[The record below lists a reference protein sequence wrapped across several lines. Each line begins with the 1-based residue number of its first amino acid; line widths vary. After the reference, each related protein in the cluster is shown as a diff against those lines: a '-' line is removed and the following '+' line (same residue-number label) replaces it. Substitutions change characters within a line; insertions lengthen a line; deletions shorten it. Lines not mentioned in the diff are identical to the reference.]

1 MPGLGFGAATV
12 SARAPASRLRVATY
26 NIHRCRGW
34 DQRVVPSRIARV
46 LEEVDADIIALQ
58 EVVNHAA
65 SAEKPG
71 QACYLAEKL
80 GYECRFGQ
88 TRQLRGRPYGNAVL
102 SRFPITTTK
111 SYDLS
116 CELLEPRAC
125 FQVDVEVSECQHLHV
140 FNVHL
145 GTTHSERRRQASAL
159 VSTQILN
166 NPDLRHPRVMLGDF
180 NDWTQGPVSR
190 LLASHLVSA
199 DLLAHL
205 RRRRTYPGLLPMVHL
220 DHIFFDASLHLESL
234 RLHRSRTALVASD
247 HLPLIA
253 EFRLPL
259 QQS

>member
-1 MPGLGFGAATV
+1 L
-12 SARAPASRLRVATY
+12 
-26 NIHRCRGW
+26 
-34 DQRVVPSRIARV
+34 PSRIAGV
-46 LEEVDADIIALQ
+46 LEEIDADIVALQ
-58 EVVNHAA
+58 EVVNHTV
-65 SAEKPG
+65 SPEQPG
-71 QACYLAEKL
+71 QACYLAKKL

-102 SRFPITTTK
+102 SRFPIAMSK
-111 SYDLS
+111 AYDLS
-116 CELLEPRAC
+116 CKPLEPRAC
-125 FQVDVEVSECQHLHV
+125 FQVDVELGGRQCVHV

-145 GTTHSERRRQASAL
+145 GTTHSERQRQARAL

-166 NPDLRHPRVMLGDF
+166 SPEMKHPRVMLGDF

-199 DLLAHL
+199 DLMTHL

-234 RLHRSRTALVASD
+234 KLHRSRTALMASD

-253 EFRLPL
+253 DLRLPL
-259 QQS
+259 

>member
-1 MPGLGFGAATV
+1 MGAGAATV
-12 SARAPASRLRVATY
+12 SIKVERVRVATY
-26 NIHRCRGW
+26 NIHRCRGL
-34 DQRVVPSRIARV
+34 DQRVLPSRIARV
-46 LEEVDADIIALQ
+46 LEEIDADIVALQ
-58 EVVNHAA
+58 EVVNHTV
-65 SAEKPG
+65 SPEQPG
-71 QACYLAEKL
+71 QACYMAKKL

-102 SRFPITTTK
+102 SRFPITTSK

-116 CELLEPRAC
+116 CKPLEPRAC
-125 FQVDVEVSECQHLHV
+125 FQVDVELGGRQCLHV

-145 GTTHSERRRQASAL
+145 GTTHSERQRQASAL

-166 NPDLRHPRVMLGDF
+166 SPEMTHPRVMLGDF

-199 DLLAHL
+199 DLMAHL

-234 RLHRSRTALVASD
+234 KLHRSRTALMASD
-247 HLPLIA
+247 HLPLVA
-253 EFRLPL
+253 DLRLPI
-259 QQS
+259 

>member
-1 MPGLGFGAATV
+1 MPGLGLGAATV
-12 SARAPASRLRVATY
+12 SGPASRLRVATY

-34 DQRVVPSRIARV
+34 DQRVLPSRIARV

-65 SAEKPG
+65 SAEQPG
-71 QACYLAEKL
+71 QACYLAKKL

-116 CELLEPRAC
+116 CGLLEPRAC
-125 FQVDVEVSECQHLHV
+125 FQVDVEVSERQSLHL

-145 GTTHSERRRQASAL
+145 GTTHSERQRQARAL

-234 RLHRSRTALVASD
+234 KLHRSRTALVASD

-259 QQS
+259 KHD

>member
-1 MPGLGFGAATV
+1 MSGAA
-12 SARAPASRLRVATY
+12 ARLRVATY

-34 DQRVVPSRIARV
+34 DQRVLPSRIARV

-58 EVVNHAA
+58 EVVNHATPEQA
-65 SAEKPG
+65 G
-71 QACYLAEKL
+71 QACYLAKKL

-102 SRFPITTTK
+102 SRFPIAMSK
-111 SYDLS
+111 AYDLS
-116 CELLEPRAC
+116 CKPLEPRAC
-125 FQVDVEVSECQHLHV
+125 FQVDVELGGRQCVHV

-145 GTTHSERRRQASAL
+145 GTTHSERQRQARAL

-166 NPDLRHPRVMLGDF
+166 SPEMKHPRVMLGDF

-199 DLLAHL
+199 DLMAHL
-205 RRRRTYPGLLPMVHL
+205 RRRRTYPGLLPLVHL

-234 RLHRSRTALVASD
+234 KLHRSRTALMASD

-253 EFRLPL
+253 DLRLPL
-259 QQS
+259 